1 MKKYLK
7 RLGITA
13 GLSLTLVAAACGSED
28 ANQEAAT
35 GENNEDSQATEVSV
49 GEQLDYTITGI
60 DAGAGIMAATEAA
73 IDAYGLDD
81 YQLQPSSGA
90 AMTSALDA
98 AISNEEAIVVTG
110 WTPHWKFAA
119 YDLKYLEDPEG
130 VFGAA
135 ESIHTIVREG
145 LDSDLPE
152 AYEVLDNFYWSPDH
166 MGEIMVAVNEGADPA
181 EAAAAWVEA
190 NQDIVTEWTNG
201 VNTVDGDAL
210 TLAFVAWD
218 SEIASTHMIGYV
230 LESIGYDVTLM
241 SMEPGPMFT
250 AVATGS
256 ADAMVAA
263 WLPGTHEAY
272 YEDFKDD
279 FVDLGANLDG
289 AKIGLVVPAYMDITS
304 IEDLKN

>member
-7 RLGITA
+7 KLGIAT
-13 GLSLTLVAAACGSED
+13 GLSLTLVAAGCGSED
-28 ANQEAAT
+28 VSQEAPTGDNNGDAT
-35 GENNEDSQATEVSV
+35 TEDVSV
-49 GEQLDYTITGI
+49 GEQLNYTITGI

-73 IDAYGLDD
+73 IEAYGLEE

-98 AISNEEAIVVTG
+98 AIEREEAIVVTG

-152 AYEVLDNFYWSPDH
+152 AYEVLDNFYWTPEH
-166 MGEIMVAVNEGADPA
+166 MGEIMVEVNEGAEPA
-181 EAAAAWVEA
+181 EAAAAWVDA
-190 NQDIVTEWTNG
+190 NQDIVSEWTNG
-201 VNTVDGDAL
+201 VNAVDGDAI

-218 SEIASTHMIGYV
+218 SEIASTHMIGAV

-263 WLPGTHEAY
+263 WLPATHESY

-289 AKIGLVVPAYMDITS
+289 AKIGLVVPAYMDIDS
-304 IEDLKN
+304 IEDLRN